1 MIDNR
6 MKAVRKQRDI
16 WYAWYPSDYAAKTA
30 HLTMVQDS
38 AYRRLL
44 DHYYQMHGV
53 MVANATSLLRVC
65 RAFDAAEQAAVPA
78 VLAEFFVERDG
89 HYHHERADIEIA
101 KRKELREKRAA
112 AGSKGGRQK
121 VANATNLPA
130 GCQTQ
135 SHTQSQQEDS
145 DARASEPVGSAQP
158 VKGHFVPKGE
168 VPPVIELIP
177 PAPPPPTPLDFKK
190 QVFASGVPLL
200 MENDRISDRSAR
212 GVIASWRQEYG
223 DIAVMDALASAQGQ
237 AVTKMVPYVRRILE
251 AKGKSN
257 GRSRQF
263 GLSRNGSDHPLGAFA
278 QLGDELA
285 EVPLAN
291 GRADHGSATH

>member
-6 MKAVRKQRDI
+6 MKSVRKAKDV
-16 WYAWYPSDYAAKTA
+16 WYAWYPGDYAAKTA
-30 HLTMVQDS
+30 HLTGVQDGI
-38 AYRRLL
+38 YRRLL
-44 DHYYQMHGV
+44 DHYYLVHGKV
-53 MVANATSLLRVC
+53 LANATLLLRVC
-65 RAFDAAEQAAVPA
+65 RAFDSAEQAAVHEM
-78 VLAEFFVERDG
+78 LAEFFVERDG
-89 HYHHERADIEIA
+89 YFHHERADAELA
-101 KRKELREKRAA
+101 KRAELRNKRAA
-112 AGSKGGRQK
+112 AGSKGGKQK
-121 VANATNLPA
+121 VANATILPA
-130 GCQTQ
+130 VCQTQ
-135 SHTQSQQEDS
+135 SHTHSEQEDS
-145 DARASEPVGSAQP
+145 EARASEPVGSAQP
-158 VKGHFVPKGE
+158 VNGHFVPKGE
-168 VPPVIELIP
+168 VLPVIELIP

-263 GLSRNGSDHPLGAFA
+263 GLSRNGSNHPLGAFA

-285 EVPLAN
+285 EVPLSN
-291 GRADHGSATH
+291 GRDDHGRAAH